1 MIKRLVDILASFFGL
16 LVVSPILLP
25 VMFLVWKED
34 RKSPFYIAPRSG
46 RNGTT
51 FKMVKLRS
59 MIVGADKSG
68 VDSTSD
74 NDMRITP
81 IGYKIRRY
89 KLDELIQ
96 LWNVLKGDMSLVGP
110 RPNVKPETDLYTNIE
125 KGLLSVR
132 PGITDF
138 SSIVFSDEGDILEG
152 KIDEQR
158 RIQLAQHHT
167 ATHIINTAARRV
179 LGEHINQAGA
189 FKDVDKARIDITHY
203 DSLNYNQIKEIET
216 IANKAIKDKLE
227 VEKEIL
233 SKDLA
238 EKRYGFTLYQGGFV
252 PGNEVRVVHVKGF
265 DAQACGGTHLDN
277 TKDLEQIK
285 ILGSKRIQDGVIRIS
300 YVAGKIAKKL
310 EKEEKKL
317 GSEILLAFGV
327 KSGHASLDEIERA
340 AKILKSQKE
349 HLPKTIAR
357 FIKEV
362 DELSGKLKQILPKLK
377 TQPVDEAV
385 TELFTTWKR
394 LRKELKKRRRNS

>member
-34 RKSPFYIAPRSG
+34 RKPPFYIAPRSG

-81 IGYKIRRY
+81 IGHKIRRY

-152 KIDEQR
+152 KDNPD
-158 RIQLAQHHT
+158 LT
-167 ATHIINTAARRV
+167 
-179 LGEHINQAGA
+179 
-189 FKDVDKARIDITHY
+189 
-203 DSLNYNQIKEIET
+203 YNQLIRPWKSRLGLIYIENQSFLLDIKLIIYT
-216 IANKAIKDKLE
+216 IVAIISKQRALNWVVSQLKIMNIDSDVVNISKRE
-227 VEKEIL
+227 VE
-233 SKDLA
+233 
-238 EKRYGFTLYQGGFV
+238 LYPFPP
-252 PGNEVRVVHVKGF
+252 PGMNKVVV
-265 DAQACGGTHLDN
+265 
-277 TKDLEQIK
+277 
-285 ILGSKRIQDGVIRIS
+285 SR
-300 YVAGKIAKKL
+300 
-310 EKEEKKL
+310 
-317 GSEILLAFGV
+317 
-327 KSGHASLDEIERA
+327 
-340 AKILKSQKE
+340 
-349 HLPKTIAR
+349 
-357 FIKEV
+357 
-362 DELSGKLKQILPKLK
+362 
-377 TQPVDEAV
+377 
-385 TELFTTWKR
+385 
-394 LRKELKKRRRNS
+394 

>member
-34 RKSPFYIAPRSG
+34 RKPPFYIAPRSG

-81 IGYKIRRY
+81 IGHKIRRY

-152 KIDEQR
+152 KDNPD
-158 RIQLAQHHT
+158 LT
-167 ATHIINTAARRV
+167 
-179 LGEHINQAGA
+179 
-189 FKDVDKARIDITHY
+189 
-203 DSLNYNQIKEIET
+203 YNQLIRPWKSRLGLIYIENQSFLLDIKLIVYT
-216 IANKAIKDKLE
+216 IIAIISKQRALNWVVNQLKTMCVDSDVVNISKRE
-227 VEKEIL
+227 VE
-233 SKDLA
+233 
-238 EKRYGFTLYQGGFV
+238 LYPFPP
-252 PGNEVRVVHVKGF
+252 PGMDQIVKM
-265 DAQACGGTHLDN
+265 
-277 TKDLEQIK
+277 
-285 ILGSKRIQDGVIRIS
+285 R
-300 YVAGKIAKKL
+300 
-310 EKEEKKL
+310 
-317 GSEILLAFGV
+317 
-327 KSGHASLDEIERA
+327 
-340 AKILKSQKE
+340 
-349 HLPKTIAR
+349 
-357 FIKEV
+357 
-362 DELSGKLKQILPKLK
+362 
-377 TQPVDEAV
+377 
-385 TELFTTWKR
+385 
-394 LRKELKKRRRNS
+394 

>member
-34 RKSPFYIAPRSG
+34 RKPPFYIAPRSG

-81 IGYKIRRY
+81 IGHKIRRY

-152 KIDEQR
+152 KDNPDLTYN
-158 RIQLAQHHT
+158 QLIRPWKSRLGLIYIENQSILLDLKL
-167 ATHIINTAARRV
+167 IIYTVVA
-179 LGEHINQAGA
+179 IISKQ
-189 FKDVDKARIDITHY
+189 K
-203 DSLNYNQIKEIET
+203 SLNWVVNQLKIM
-216 IANKAIKDKLE
+216 NVD
-227 VEKEIL
+227 
-233 SKDLA
+233 S
-238 EKRYGFTLYQGGFV
+238 G
-252 PGNEVRVVHVKGF
+252 VV
-265 DAQACGGTHLDN
+265 N
-277 TKDLEQIK
+277 I
-285 ILGSKRIQDGVIRIS
+285 SKRKVGLYPFPPPGS
-300 YVAGKIAKKL
+300 NKIV
-310 EKEEKKL
+310 
-317 GSEILLAFGV
+317 S
-327 KSGHASLDEIERA
+327 KSVVVR
-340 AKILKSQKE
+340 
-349 HLPKTIAR
+349 
-357 FIKEV
+357 
-362 DELSGKLKQILPKLK
+362 
-377 TQPVDEAV
+377 
-385 TELFTTWKR
+385 
-394 LRKELKKRRRNS
+394 